1 MDISHQLVHEHM
13 ILDAQVYDFADLAEQ
28 VGELVVLSGLDPG
41 ASRASIVELLASK
54 NRVLTS
60 HVEDLIRDPIL
71 MPESTEHAMSINIFC
86 SADVS
91 EKQLIFVRLV
101 HPVMCFMDTP
111 IAAQYAVFC
120 FGPPGEEAACI
131 AEGCAFA
138 AVMSDYNLEKAIR
151 TASNEQTVRQAFL
164 EHITDLVV
172 LPHVHIHSSL
182 RTHLRGS
189 EKNSNVGTPSDRGSP
204 IKGRNEASVTEVT
217 PTRMSGVVRNRA
229 DATDVLEDL
238 LELCITDFEHADDAA
253 RGVGRHDI
261 HEETHMHKHE
271 DGETITFDDND
282 HTESFVIMRAIDTD
296 GPFAG
301 CQRTLHRW
309 HNALQ

>member
-1 MDISHQLVHEHM
+1 
-13 ILDAQVYDFADLAEQ
+13 
-28 VGELVVLSGLDPG
+28 
-41 ASRASIVELLASK
+41 
-54 NRVLTS
+54 
-60 HVEDLIRDPIL
+60 
-71 MPESTEHAMSINIFC
+71 
-86 SADVS
+86 
-91 EKQLIFVRLV
+91 
-101 HPVMCFMDTP
+101 MDTP

-189 EKNSNVGTPSDRGSP
+189 EKNSNVSTPSGRGSP
-204 IKGRNEASVTEVT
+204 IKGRNEANVTEVT

-309 HNALQ
+309 HNALQQVGAHLSSFFSLSLSLPLPLPTDIYISLPLFLFTNSCSPYKLTLIYFALIFDDNEGLCNERVKRATGSSRYVWWSCDGRAFAPALWIALQLSPLFFRSR